1 MLDKWVENAYNYVQN
16 HQPPMQLIRCN
27 ELAILIA
34 ASASLAN
41 LHYKDM

>member
-1 MLDKWVENAYNYVQN
+1 MLEKWVENAYKYVQN
-16 HQPPMQLIRCN
+16 YQPLMPLIRCN

-41 LHYKDM
+41 LHHKDM